1 MKAERR
7 FYLAKIA
14 FAIHSQ
20 CSTIEDT
27 PLTIRDACQL
37 ESLYPCLRKTRYERL
52 QTARLE
58 TGALVPLE
66 HEENCVNCG
75 AVEPHF
81 HMVENELHCEGCH
94 TLAKAN
100 QIVHRGLDG
109 IIESLVDVIPES
121 EWEQLAWR
129 ITVGFGGEPCP
140 EGINWDCKPI
150 D

>member
-20 CSTIEDT
+20 CSTIEDAQ
-27 PLTIRDACQL
+27 LTVRDACQL
-37 ESLYPCLRKTRYERL
+37 ESLYPCLRKKRFERL
-52 QTARLE
+52 QQVSLE
-58 TGALVPLE
+58 TGAMLMLE
-66 HEENCVNCG
+66 HEEYCVNCG
-75 AVEPHF
+75 EAAPHF
-81 HMVENELHCEGCH
+81 HMIENELHCNGCY

-109 IIESLVDVIPES
+109 IIESLVDVIPKS
-121 EWEQLAWR
+121 DWEQLAWR
-129 ITVGFGGEPCP
+129 ITVGFGGDPCP
-140 EGINWDCKPI
+140 EGINWDCEPI

>member
-27 PLTIRDACQL
+27 PLTIHACQL

-66 HEENCVNCG
+66 HEEYCVNCG

>member
-1 MKAERR
+1 MTAQRR

-14 FAIHSQ
+14 FEIHRQ

-58 TGALVPLE
+58 TGEVVLLE
-66 HEENCVNCG
+66 HEEYCVNCG

-81 HMVENELHCEGCH
+81 HVVDKELHCEGCY

-109 IIESLVDVIPES
+109 IIENLVDLIPES
-121 EWEQLAWR
+121 EWEQ
-129 ITVGFGGEPCP
+129 
-140 EGINWDCKPI
+140 
-150 D
+150 